1 MSEHLIIRLNSQ
13 SSDPIQWIVW
23 SPENKEVI
31 ASGELSSSETL
42 ESLTQYSA
50 QRSVSVLL
58 PSSDIL
64 LREVSIPE
72 GAARQF
78 PSMLPFIIEDDL
90 AQDVD
95 DLHIVILKKDSKT
108 AQVAVVEHQKM
119 ERWISLLADAGIQTK
134 RFIPDVLSLPSHQDG
149 VAMVELN
156 QQWLLRYGEY
166 QGAIAEPEWLSM
178 LLNGLVKHAVQTA
191 DGIVVQE
198 DKEEEQEE
206 SDEVD
211 DVPCYALHSYSPCLV
226 EIENTKYV
234 QETPELVMQL
244 LAEGVLTSRVNLLS
258 GKYRPQSSWRKH
270 WRIWQKV
277 ILAFGLVM
285 VAFVAQHV
293 SEVQKLEQHSLALR
307 AESERIFRDVF
318 PGKRKIPTMSY
329 LKSQM
334 KNEESRLQG
343 GSDGDD
349 LLAWMSE
356 LTPYLIKVPQVK
368 LQSLKFDGKR
378 DELRLQASAS
388 DFPYFE
394 QLTSELNTKFDVEQG
409 QLNKNQ
415 GQVFGAI
422 IIRRK

>member
-31 ASGELSSSETL
+31 ASGELSSAEELS
-42 ESLTQYSA
+42 SLSQYSD

-58 PSSDIL
+58 PGSDVL
-64 LREVSIPE
+64 LREVVIPE

-78 PSMLPFIIEDDL
+78 SSMLPFIVEDDL

-95 DLHIVILKKDSKT
+95 DLHIVILKKTNKT
-108 AQVAVVEHQKM
+108 AQVAIVEHQKM
-119 ERWISLLADAGIQTK
+119 VNWVEQLSEAGIQTK
-134 RFIPDVLSLPSHQDG
+134 RFLPDVLALPFHQDG
-149 VAMVELN
+149 TTMVELN
-156 QQWLLRYGEY
+156 QQWLLRFSEY
-166 QGAIAEPEWLSM
+166 QGAIAESEWLPM
-178 LLNGLVKHAVQTA
+178 LLEGLVTNSAKSLSDTEEAEN
-191 DGIVVQE
+191 E
-198 DKEEEQEE
+198 DVEGSK
-206 SDEVD
+206 SYV
-211 DVPCYALHSYSPCLV
+211 LHSYSPC
-226 EIENTKYV
+226 EINVANTKHI
-234 QETPELVMQL
+234 EEAPELVMQL
-244 LAEGVLTSRVNLLS
+244 LAEGAFSSKVNLLS

-277 ILAFGLVM
+277 ILAFGLVT
-285 VAFVAQHV
+285 VAFVAQHIT
-293 SEVQKLEQHSLALR
+293 EVQKLEQHSIALR
-307 AESERIFRDVF
+307 TESERIFRDIF
-318 PGKRKIPTMSY
+318 PGKRKIPTVSY

-334 KNEESRLQG
+334 KNEEARLQG

-349 LLAWMSE
+349 LLAWMAE
-356 LTPYLIKVPQVK
+356 LAPYLAKVPQVK

-394 QLTSELNTKFDVEQG
+394 KLTSELSAKFEVEQG

-415 GQVFGAI
+415 NQVFGAI
-422 IIRRK
+422 VIRRK